1 MKLMHERDL
10 QKREKTY
17 LPLCLNQPGYQK
29 TALFRNNQESVKKY

>member
-17 LPLCLNQPGYQK
+17 LPLCLINLD
-29 TALFRNNQESVKKY
+29 TKKLLYFETIKNR